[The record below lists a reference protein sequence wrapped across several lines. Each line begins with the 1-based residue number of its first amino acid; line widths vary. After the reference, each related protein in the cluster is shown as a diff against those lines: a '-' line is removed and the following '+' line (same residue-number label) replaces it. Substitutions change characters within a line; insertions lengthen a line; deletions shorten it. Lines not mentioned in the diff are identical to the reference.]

1 MQSACFEI
9 LNGKKNTTQGGS
21 SMAKVKYDVV
31 AVTGKYKDPVT
42 GEDKNKYV
50 TCGRVIENDK
60 GFSLKLDVV
69 PISGEGWFNLWEPK
83 KKNNNGDGNGRR
95 QNDYARKDD
104 LPPWERPDKS

>member
-21 SMAKVKYDVV
+21 NMAKVKYDVV
-31 AVTGKYKDPVT
+31 AVTGTYQDPVT
-42 GEDKNKYV
+42 GQEKKKYV

-69 PISGEGWFNLWEPK
+69 PINSEGWFGLYEPK

-95 QNDYARKDD
+95 ENDYARKDD
-104 LPPWERPDKS
+104 DVPF